1 MNSRYDWSCP
11 YVLRW
16 GYDHRRAMR
25 GAPAAAARVAEAD
38 FDGLCYSS
46 TTPLGGLRIPRSLVF
61 TIQKLLISE
70 ADVAPMRAHDGDGVL
85 QWSNRLLDQPRS
97 VEKWSLKH
105 YPLIGRT
112 IVGENGQNDR
122 YFYLSVRYFQEKCF
136 SDTFSTDLG

>member
-46 TTPLGGLRIPRSLVF
+46 TTPLEGLTAARALVAREEAEEDESDDSDEEEVDSDGFLGGEES
-61 TIQKLLISE
+61 
-70 ADVAPMRAHDGDGVL
+70 DGDDGL
-85 QWSNRLLDQPRS
+85 QEQDDP
-97 VEKWSLKH
+97 
-105 YPLIGRT
+105 
-112 IVGENGQNDR
+112 
-122 YFYLSVRYFQEKCF
+122 
-136 SDTFSTDLG
+136 